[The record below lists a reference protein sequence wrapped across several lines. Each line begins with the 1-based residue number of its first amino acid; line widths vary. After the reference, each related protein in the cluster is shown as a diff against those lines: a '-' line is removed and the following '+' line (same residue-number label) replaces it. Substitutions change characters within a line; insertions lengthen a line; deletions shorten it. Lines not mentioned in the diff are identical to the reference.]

1 MLLDTKG
8 FPFLESQT
16 KTQFADAVLTWLNSF
31 PEPLVSLDA
40 EVKEV
45 VFQVKMISKLLTFFL
60 NSEDFNSIDCEYIPE
75 EVSYEDE
82 TMFIVP
88 RTLGPTTKYFELALS
103 NHINNTYKRI
113 IRHNDIETNLSYF
126 SKMVKIEKAFKALN
140 FEKLIVFHHF
150 NHLVNFLELIFR
162 IGTYSSPTSTLSIT
176 IYQGLIDS
184 DRLAIDNHFN
194 EFIYGPE
201 DASNNNILL
210 RNESI
215 EDEFN
220 MQLRNYQVL
229 WDTKLEEYQRERN
242 ALFEKIDYLEK
253 ELGAS
258 KAVRGHDTDPDGLF
272 VQSLLW
278 EIQLYQNYIKH
289 HSS

>member
-8 FPFLESQT
+8 FPFPASKT
-16 KTQFADAVLTWLNSF
+16 KVQFADAVLTWLNSF
-31 PEPLVSLDA
+31 PEPLVRLDA
-40 EVKEV
+40 GVKEV
-45 VFQVKMISKLLTFFL
+45 VSQVKMIAKLLTFFL
-60 NSEDFNSIDCEYIPE
+60 NSEDFKSIESEYVPK
-75 EVSYEDE
+75 EVSYEDD
-82 TMFIVP
+82 TVLIVP
-88 RTLGPTTKYFELALS
+88 RTLGSTIKYFELALS
-103 NHINNTYKRI
+103 SHINNTYKRI
-113 IRHNDIETNLSYF
+113 IRHNDNETNLAYF
-126 SKMVKIEKAFKALN
+126 SKMIKIEKAFKALS

-150 NHLVNFLELIFR
+150 DHLVIFLELIFR

-194 EFIYGPE
+194 EFVDGQDDTPNY
-201 DASNNNILL
+201 NILL

-215 EDEFN
+215 EDEFS
-220 MQLRNYQVL
+220 MRLRNYQVM
-229 WDTKLEEYQRERN
+229 WDNKLEEYERERN
-242 ALFEKIDYLEK
+242 FLFQKIEYLEQ

-258 KAVRGHDTDPDGLF
+258 KAVKGHDTDPNGLF

-289 HSS
+289 NSS